1 MRFRNPPSPAGEDVK
16 TNATDLDSAIAS
28 VAANIKQLGEQVNQR
43 FDRLEKKVDKLDDR
57 VKAQAKGKLG
67 EMDKRADAEI

>member
-1 MRFRNPPSPAGEDVK
+1 M

-57 VKAQAKGKLG
+57 VKA
-67 EMDKRADAEI
+67 